1 MQGAFPVLGADWNAA
16 LDPGPDDAA
25 QRQQRSDAIDR
36 QLRELTRLR
45 DGAAPAALPADPLGY
60 VKVFPPTPSFS
71 VDRKT
76 FYILKEM
83 SVQNEQARP
92 GQWGQYLVTT
102 VDIASR
108 QGYARPIDVKIQIPT
123 EDRRAYIGMPGT
135 DPADSR
141 LKPDPRYCILYAHYI
156 VPNTSYMPP
165 LYYEI
170 GLNTLKNTLE
180 TAEALDLAF
189 ARRME
194 GLGNVA
200 PQVCWDCLDP
210 DYDPSDRPAVMDQ
223 FMAR

>member
-45 DGAAPAALPADPLGY
+45 DGAAPAALPANPLGY

-83 SVQNEQARP
+83 TVQDEQARP

-102 VDIASR
+102 VDITAMP
-108 QGYARPIDVKIQIPT
+108 GFARPIDVKIEIPPAQRYT
-123 EDRRAYIGMPGT
+123 PPASPGT
-135 DPADSR
+135 SLGDTR
-141 LKPDPRYCILYAHYI
+141 LKPDSRFCILYAHYI
-156 VPNTSYMPP
+156 VPTAQAS
-165 LYYEI
+165 YYEI